1 MCAYMYKYMYVYVHA
16 YIYVYTLYLYIYVYI
31 CMNVCIYYVCTL
43 RLQNNVMTK
52 LGLQWAFKLCNSF
65 VSVLL
70 YVYLF
75 IYLFVSCLCAL
86 FLNGAYTKV
95 YYKCCRFD

>member
-1 MCAYMYKYMYVYVHA
+1 MYVCIHVQVHVRICA
-16 YIYVYTLYLYIYVYI
+16 CIYICIYTVFVYI
-31 CMNVCIYYVCTL
+31 RIYMHECMYILCMHLAPI
-43 RLQNNVMTK
+43 QNNVMTK

-75 IYLFVSCLCAL
+75 IYLCL
-86 FLNGAYTKV
+86 AYV
-95 YYKCCRFD
+95 HYS